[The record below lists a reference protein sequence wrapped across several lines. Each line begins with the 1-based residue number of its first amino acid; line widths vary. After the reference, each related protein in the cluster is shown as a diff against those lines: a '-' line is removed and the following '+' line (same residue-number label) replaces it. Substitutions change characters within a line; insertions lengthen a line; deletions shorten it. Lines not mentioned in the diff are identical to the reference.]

1 MKLLLSITLLLK
13 RFGFILRGLGIAL
26 CCGLL
31 FFEAIPDLTYN
42 LKIGKTKT
50 YTEKQIIDT
59 KKEELP
65 LYLKI
70 SDVEAVG
77 EMYVTEMYQ
86 KKNQTPTLSAII
98 YPVYNLQKGINY
110 IDELKKSP
118 CYIVVKDGKVNENTI
133 KTYFDKKKLIEG
145 KFAQTLIDS
154 ETRKLLTEGG
164 YNISDNCILLEK
176 GVKVWSISTSIL
188 VIFGFGLIGIFI
200 FLSLL
205 PTSILHK
212 IFKQEERFVRIE

>member
-26 CCGLL
+26 CCALL
-31 FFEAIPDLTYN
+31 FFEAIPDLMFN
-42 LKIGKTKT
+42 FKIGKTIT
-50 YTEKQIIDT
+50 YTEKQILDT

-70 SDVEAVG
+70 SDVEAIG

-86 KKNQTPTLSAII
+86 KKDRKPKLSAII
-98 YPVYNLQKGINY
+98 YPVYNLHKGFNN

-118 CYIVVKDGKVNENTI
+118 CNIVVRDRDVNETTL

-145 KFAQTLIDS
+145 KFAQTLIDK
-154 ETRKLLTEGG
+154 ETRKILTEGG
-164 YNISDNCILLEK
+164 YTISDNCILLEK
-176 GVKVWSISTSIL
+176 GVKVWNNSTCIL
-188 VIFGFGLIGIFI
+188 VILGFGLIAILI

-205 PTSILHK
+205 PSSILHK
-212 IFKQEERFVRIE
+212 IFKQEERFVRIK

>member
-13 RFGFILRGLGIAL
+13 RFGIILRGLGIAL
-26 CCGLL
+26 CCALL
-31 FFEAIPDLTYN
+31 FFEAIPDLTFN
-42 LKIGKTKT
+42 LKVGKTKA
-50 YTEKQIIDT
+50 YTEKQIVDT

-70 SDVEAVG
+70 SDVEAIG

-98 YPVYNLQKGINY
+98 YPVYNLQKGINN

-118 CYIVVKDGKVNENTI
+118 CNIVVKDGGVNETTI
-133 KTYFDKKKLIEG
+133 KTYFDTKKLIEG
-145 KFAQTLIDS
+145 KFNQTLIDI

-176 GVKVWSISTSIL
+176 GVKVWSNSTCIL
-188 VIFGFGLIGIFI
+188 VILGFGLIGVLIL
-200 FLSLL
+200 LSLL
-205 PTSILHK
+205 PSSILHK
-212 IFKQEERFVRIE
+212 ILKQEERFVRIK